1 MDASDQVHRAKI
13 HTMTAPHA
21 LSASVEWGTV
31 GEWAGAAGAVGAAVI
46 ALYIAIRDSRV
57 RDRERRDLEAAQ
69 ARCVV
74 ATVQHDPQPHNLAD
88 ERQHLRVRI
97 ANHSSDPIM
106 SVDILELTSVKS
118 WMIGRKAGR
127 VGELLADVIAP
138 GAEAASEPVTLEG
151 LPPIADSLPIE
162 RVVSARIQF
171 VDARGLVWERVGTE
185 EPTRVLSTSVPSV
198 P

>member
-1 MDASDQVHRAKI
+1 MPSPPAS
-13 HTMTAPHA
+13 
-21 LSASVEWGTV
+21 SGGTV

-69 ARCVV
+69 VRCVV

-106 SVDILELTSVKS
+106 SVDISDE
-118 WMIGRKAGR
+118 RPFR
-127 VGELLADVIAP
+127 V
-138 GAEAASEPVTLEG
+138 LEG
-151 LPPIADSLPIE
+151 D
-162 RVVSARIQF
+162 R
-171 VDARGLVWERVGTE
+171 
-185 EPTRVLSTSVPSV
+185 
-198 P
+198 